1 MATTDNFD
9 VQSDD
14 ITMSYSNRFQLSVTS
29 GTAMRAGDIS
39 LSEASAQIYTEPGVL
54 RLSTGAATFAMTA
67 RGPLSVLQTKADVYE
82 QVADEWSLKSGGDID
97 ITSNGTLSMQSVS
110 GDLTFDGLQ
119 VETDTFA
126 IESVDILVDSNET
139 LEMVVGNATTLTSPF
154 VSQYSDVTLVESSE
168 SITWRTGNA
177 SLSADAVAIDSSETL
192 EMVVGNATTLT
203 SPFVS
208 QYSDVTLVES
218 SESITWRASNANLS
232 STILDIRNQ
241 NTTIMA
247 YNEIEI
253 VSPSID
259 MVGVVTLGNETTTGQ
274 LVILN
279 GVRSDLMET
288 ITADGTTGELSS
300 GTCHVIP
307 MLYMGEYCDAISV
320 VESDEK
326 VVSHAQHFKRCLS
339 QHGYRRSGGHAP
351 ASRDGC
357 EREYHSEQSRVGI

>member
-1 MATTDNFD
+1 
-9 VQSDD
+9 
-14 ITMSYSNRFQLSVTS
+14 
-29 GTAMRAGDIS
+29 
-39 LSEASAQIYTEPGVL
+39 
-54 RLSTGAATFAMTA
+54 
-67 RGPLSVLQTKADVYE
+67 
-82 QVADEWSLKSGGDID
+82 
-97 ITSNGTLSMQSVS
+97 
-110 GDLTFDGLQ
+110 
-119 VETDTFA
+119 
-126 IESVDILVDSNET
+126 
-139 LEMVVGNATTLTSPF
+139 MVVGNATTLTSPF
-154 VSQYSDVTLVESSE
+154 VSHFSDVTLVESSE

-208 QYSDVTLVES
+208 QFSDVTLVES
-218 SESITWRASNANLS
+218 SESITWRASNASLS

-300 GTCHVIP
+300 VSMVTGDLVATRLLPGTAANGSITANNLVLEYDSGLPEPSQITSTIGTDQTGTTVLSNGVQVGANSTAQLTAGVVAFTGLAVQATGMPSSFSTLSRADCTDPINPCSLTLTGSGPGVYALGINLPNIGNAIP
-307 MLYMGEYCDAISV
+307 EVYVDNIFYEDSTPPNTGEMIFLYQSGSTPVNFVANTGGNIAGSMPLNVTKTLQSGEFTMFLFV
-320 VESDEK
+320 
-326 VVSHAQHFKRCLS
+326 
-339 QHGYRRSGGHAP
+339 
-351 ASRDGC
+351 AS
-357 EREYHSEQSRVGI
+357 EWSAFA